1 MSNYLKYGIG
11 KKILYEKSSNNFL
24 EAYIINFNDD
34 LAYKYK
40 FVDIIYLEQG
50 DQYKYEE
57 NINLSKIADLV
68 PEVIFTLGRMNPP
81 TPGHINGLII
91 PLLKYVGQKIHN
103 TIINNYLQI
112 LDIVKSI
119 DDIPDKQTIITN
131 IQNKYQSIN
140 ALVIDEVTLTVLQD
154 FISQNTYV
162 SNIYY
167 KVYLTSTTNSSR
179 LHRAKNNGK
188 IMESLLQDISNPN
201 ADGERKFSSQN
212 KKLLENPLIL
222 IEKTYFLYQ
231 MLIKKGIDNV
241 NILNNICLSN
251 IHENFCAVFGIKSAI
266 RCALQ
271 IQLEIS
277 KGNYDS
283 SKIIYLRGDDGEN
296 ADNRIKFCLND
307 KINIDNILHQND
319 EPPSVNCET
328 LPRISFEEEE
338 ISATR
343 IRTPYLNYQNEVE
356 GNNILHQIYNNYLED
371 NDLICLNSILAN
383 RLIFPN
389 PTIQEIIKVIENQG
403 ISGKC
408 DFIYRWG
415 SENLEKRI
423 TRSQKK
429 LIKLARGPGTDKITL
444 AISDLFKQFDKE
456 GKEIEIKKDE
466 ALQELKEMEK
476 QKEAALQE
484 LKTKSSILE
493 DDIIENKLQK
503 QDEIDYKNR
512 NKSINKSNGG
522 GKKTKNGKKI
532 YKNSK
537 KTKKR

>member
-1 MSNYLKYGIG
+1 MSNNLKYGIG
-11 KKILYEKSSNNFL
+11 KKILYEKSTYNFL
-24 EAYIINFNDD
+24 EAYIINFTDH
-34 LAYKYK
+34 LSYQYKL
-40 FVDIIYLEQG
+40 VDIIYLEQSG
-50 DQYKYEE
+50 QYKYEE
-57 NINLSKIADLV
+57 NIKLSKIVDLV

-91 PLLKYVGQKIHN
+91 PLLKYVGRKIHN
-103 TIINNYLQI
+103 TIINNFVHI
-112 LDIVKSI
+112 LDIVNSI
-119 DDIPDKQTIITN
+119 DDIPDKQDIITI

-140 ALVIDEVTLTVLQD
+140 VVVIDEVTLTELQE
-154 FISQNTYV
+154 FITQYTYV

-167 KVYLTSTTNSSR
+167 KVYLTSTTNSLR
-179 LHRAKNNGK
+179 IYRTKNNDK
-188 IMESLLQDISNPN
+188 KMESLLQDMSNPN

-222 IEKTYFLYQ
+222 IEKIYFLYK
-231 MLIKKGIDNV
+231 MLIKKGIDNA

-277 KGNYDS
+277 KGNYDP

-296 ADNRIKFCLND
+296 ADNRIKFCLD
-307 KINIDNILHQND
+307 DEINIDNIVHQND

-356 GNNILHQIYNNYLED
+356 GNNILHQIYNNYLDE
-371 NDLICLNSILAN
+371 NDLFCLNSILAS

-389 PTIQEIIKVIENQG
+389 PTIKEIIKVIEKQG

-408 DFIYRWG
+408 DFIYKWG
-415 SENLEKRI
+415 FENLEQRI

-429 LIKLARGPGTDKITL
+429 LINLASGPGTDKITL
-444 AISDLFKQFDKE
+444 AISELFKHFDKK
-456 GKEIEIKKDE
+456 GKEIEVKKEE
-466 ALQELKEMEK
+466 ALQELREVEKEK
-476 QKEAALQE
+476 QAALQE
-484 LKTKSSILE
+484 LKTKYSILE

-512 NKSINKSNGG
+512 NKSINRSNGG